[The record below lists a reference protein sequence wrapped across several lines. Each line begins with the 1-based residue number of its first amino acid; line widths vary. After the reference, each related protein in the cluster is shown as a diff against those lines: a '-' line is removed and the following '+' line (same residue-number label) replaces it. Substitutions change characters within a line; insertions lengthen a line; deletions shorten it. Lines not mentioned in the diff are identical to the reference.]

1 MPMRGELSPPAS
13 RAYWK
18 VGADDELTIQQTMQ
32 QTWQEVCDAFG
43 KLDPVILLFSG
54 TGLLLSACLLLFDPA
69 SAFTAA
75 ALSRAF

>member
-1 MPMRGELSPPAS
+1 MPMRGELSPPAL

-18 VGADDELTIQQTMQ
+18 VGADDELTVQQMQ

-54 TGLLLSACLLLFDPA
+54 IGLLLSLCLLLFDPT

-75 ALSRAF
+75 ALSPAF